1 MNNNIKAQNT
11 ELLYLKI
18 ASDVK
23 KFIAN
28 GELAPGDTVTS
39 ERKLAHNYGVSY
51 DTIRKA
57 IQSLVDDNL
66 LEKIHGKG
74 VFVRKK
80 LDIQKSETAALLLF
94 SHGHLYQDMTA
105 LLVRQLQDRG
115 FYSML
120 LDTDWRQ
127 TGNEYLQEQ
136 IIRLISSS
144 PAGFVIDGHRNFP
157 FDLLRQYRRQIGNLV
172 FMFRNNAPDIEA
184 DNVLTDHARGGCL
197 GTEHLLNRGCRKIL
211 FVMPPPPRLY
221 YDAVFILDGAKK
233 ALDKYGIEF
242 TPEMVIDYQEEF
254 FEHGHYELLEERLRQ
269 YRPDAIF
276 AFADYMA
283 RPFYEIAAAW
293 ALTVPDDLA
302 IMGYYNTPW
311 TASYRVPMS
320 SISVNGQKIA
330 VQAAECLISRT
341 VNPKQPW
348 RDIIIG
354 PDIVER
360 LST

>member
-1 MNNNIKAQNT
+1 MK
-11 ELLYLKI
+11 KK
-18 ASDVK
+18 SDR
-23 KFIAN
+23 
-28 GELAPGDTVTS
+28 L
-39 ERKLAHNYGVSY
+39 
-51 DTIRKA
+51 
-57 IQSLVDDNL
+57 LVDDNL

-80 LDIQKSETAALLLF
+80 LDIQKHETSALLLF

-105 LLVRQLQDRG
+105 LLVRQLQDHG

-144 PAGFVIDGHRNFP
+144 PAGFIIDGHRNFS
-157 FDLLRQYRRQIGNLV
+157 FDLLRKYRRQISNLV

-184 DNVLTDHARGGCL
+184 DNVLTDHTRGGYL

-233 ALDKYGIEF
+233 ALDEYGIEF
-242 TPEMVIDYQEEF
+242 TPEMVIDYQEDF

-302 IMGYYNTPW
+302 ILGYYNTPW

-320 SISVNGQKIA
+320 SVSVNWEQITI
-330 VQAAECLISRT
+330 QAAECLISRAAI
-341 VNPKQPW
+341 PGKPW
-348 RDIIIG
+348 RN
-354 PDIVER
+354 IVIEPTVVQR
-360 LST
+360 RSTGVNLDNSDNKPFNFSVRNKGGIKNEKYFEKSTF